1 MASLKT
7 KTARSLKWNII
18 DKVSTQVLYAITG
31 IVLARELSQED
42 FGLVGA
48 VLIFQ
53 AFASLLVDSGF
64 SFTLLQRRR
73 PSRLDYSTVLW
84 FNLGVAAV
92 LYVGVW
98 FAAPLIAD
106 IFQGDR
112 RLIPLTRAMFVA
124 LPLNAA
130 AIVQANRLMKA
141 MDVRMIA
148 ASNSLGL
155 AVGGATGI
163 ALAISGFGAWAIVA
177 QTIAIAAVKSL
188 VLWTS
193 SRWRPLARF
202 SWTSLRSFFGL
213 GSKMMLSSFLN
224 TVFQNLYSFFIGNR
238 VNLTALGYYSQSEKW
253 SRMGTASLSQ
263 VLTSSFVPA
272 LSAVQ
277 NDPDRYRRLA
287 SKMTRFTAYL
297 LFPAMLWLATVA
309 KPLFHTL
316 FGTKWDASV
325 YLFQLLLFR
334 GIFVVLNSLASN
346 FLLGLGHGS
355 DIVRQEILRDV
366 LAVVALAVTFP
377 YMTLSTAA
385 DPVAGVAIM
394 LWGQVIATILTWLYT
409 MAVTLRRLGS
419 APGTYVSDLAPYFCL
434 TAITVP
440 AMLGAA
446 ALVSAPYLKLAV
458 EGAAAL
464 AIYIGINA
472 ALGSKVQKETFT
484 YLRGAFAKNSSIK
497 KA

>member
-7 KTARSLKWNII
+7 KTARSLKWNIV

-64 SFTLLQRRR
+64 SFALLQRRR

-98 FAAPLIAD
+98 F
-106 IFQGDR
+106 
-112 RLIPLTRAMFVA
+112 
-124 LPLNAA
+124 
-130 AIVQANRLMKA
+130 VQANRLMKA

-188 VLWTS
+188 VLWTT

-202 SWTSLRSFFGL
+202 SWASLRSFFGL

-355 DIVRQEILRDV
+355 DIVRQEILPDV

>member
-1 MASLKT
+1 MPASLKT

-18 DKVSTQVLYAITG
+18 DKVSTQVLYAVTG

-48 VLIFQ
+48 VLVFQ

-64 SFTLLQRRR
+64 SSALLQRRR

-84 FNLGVAAV
+84 FNLATAAA
-92 LYVGVW
+92 LYTAVW

-112 RLIPLTRAMFVA
+112 RIIPLARAMFIA

-130 AIVQANRLMKA
+130 AIVQTNRLMKA
-141 MDVRMIA
+141 MDVRMVA

-155 AVGGATGI
+155 AVGGAVGI
-163 ALAISGFGAWAIVA
+163 ALAIKGFGAWAIVA
-177 QTIAIAAVKSL
+177 QTIAIAAVKSI

-193 SRWRPLARF
+193 SRWRPVMRF
-202 SWTSLRSFFGL
+202 SFASLRSFFSL
-213 GSKMMLSSFLN
+213 GSKMMFSSFLN

-238 VNLTALGYYSQSEKW
+238 VSLTALGYYTQSDKW

-277 NDPDRYRRLA
+277 NDAARYRRLA

-297 LFPAMLWLATVA
+297 LFPAMIWLATVA

-316 FGTKWDASV
+316 FGTKWDPSV
-325 YLFQLLLFR
+325 FLFQLLLVR

-355 DIVRQEILRDV
+355 DIVRQEVLRDV
-366 LAVVALAVTFP
+366 LAVAALAVTFP
-377 YMTLSTAA
+377 YMTFGTEA

-394 LWGQVIATILTWLYT
+394 LWGQVIATVLTWIYT

-419 APGTYVSDLAPYFCL
+419 SAGIYVRDLAPYFCL
-434 TAITVP
+434 SAVTVP
-440 AMLGAA
+440 VMLMAGGVVGPAW
-446 ALVSAPYLKLAV
+446 LKLV
-458 EGAAAL
+458 IECVVGV
-464 AIYIGINA
+464 AIYAAINF
-472 ALGSKVQKETFT
+472 ALGSAVQREVLGYITS
-484 YLRGAFAKNSSIK
+484 AFAGSSIK

>member
-1 MASLKT
+1 MPSSLKT

-18 DKVSTQVLYAITG
+18 DKVSTQVLYAVTG

-48 VLIFQ
+48 VLVFQ

-64 SFTLLQRRR
+64 SSALLQRRR

-92 LYVGVW
+92 LYVAVW
-98 FAAPLIAD
+98 FAAPLIAA
-106 IFQGDR
+106 IFQGDE
-112 RLIPLTRAMFVA
+112 RLIPLTRAMFIA

-130 AIVQANRLMKA
+130 AIVQTNRLMKA
-141 MDVRMIA
+141 MDVRMVA
-148 ASNSLGL
+148 VSNSLGL
-155 AVGGATGI
+155 ATGGAVGI
-163 ALAISGFGAWAIVA
+163 SLAISGFGAWAIVA
-177 QTIAIAAVKSL
+177 QTITLAAMKDI

-193 SRWRPLARF
+193 SRWRPVMRF
-202 SWTSLRSFFGL
+202 SGASLRSFFGL
-213 GSKMMLSSFLN
+213 GSKMMFSSFLN

-238 VNLTALGYYSQSEKW
+238 VSLTALGYYTQSDKW

-272 LSAVQ
+272 LAAVQ
-277 NDPDRYRRLA
+277 NDADRYRRLA

-297 LFPAMLWLATVA
+297 LFPAMIWLATAA
-309 KPLFHTL
+309 KPLFHAL
-316 FGTKWDASV
+316 FGTKWDPSV
-325 YLFQLLLFR
+325 FLFQLLLMR

-355 DIVRQEILRDV
+355 DIVRQEVLRDV
-366 LAVVALAVTFP
+366 LAVAALAVTFP
-377 YMTLSTAA
+377 YMALSTDA

-394 LWGQVIATILTWLYT
+394 LWGQVIATVLTWVYT
-409 MAVTLRRLGS
+409 TVVTLRRVGLEV
-419 APGTYVSDLAPYFCL
+419 AVYIRDIAPYFCL
-434 TAITVP
+434 TAVTVP
-440 AMLGAA
+440 CMLMGGAA
-446 ALVSAPYLKLAV
+446 AASPWLKLII
-458 EGAAAL
+458 EGAVGL
-464 AIYIGINA
+464 TIYMGINY
-472 ALGSKVQKETFT
+472 ALGSAVQREVLA
-484 YLRGAFAKNSSIK
+484 YLKSAFSKSSIK

>member
-1 MASLKT
+1 MSSLKT

-18 DKVSTQVLYAITG
+18 DKVSTQVLYAVTG

-64 SFTLLQRRR
+64 SFALLQRRQ

-84 FNLGVAAV
+84 FNIGAAMA
-92 LYVGVW
+92 LYIAVW

-112 RLIPLTRAMFVA
+112 RIVPLARVMFIA

-130 AIVQANRLMKA
+130 AIVQTNRLMKA
-141 MDVRMIA
+141 MDVRMVA
-148 ASNSLGL
+148 VSNSLGL
-155 AVGGATGI
+155 AVGGAVGI

-177 QTIAIAAVKSL
+177 QSIAIAAVKTL

-193 SRWRPLARF
+193 SRWRPMFRF
-202 SWTSLRSFFGL
+202 SFASLKSFFSL

-238 VNLTALGYYSQSEKW
+238 VSLTALGYYTQSDKW

-277 NDPDRYRRLA
+277 NDPARYRRLA
-287 SKMTRFTAYL
+287 SKMTRFTAFL
-297 LFPAMLWLATVA
+297 LFPAMIWLATAA

-316 FGTKWDASV
+316 FGTKWDPSV
-325 YLFQLLLFR
+325 YLFQLLLVR

-355 DIVRQEILRDV
+355 DIVRQEVLRDV

-377 YMTLSTAA
+377 YMALATVD

-394 LWGQVIATILTWLYT
+394 LWGQVIATVLTWIYT
-409 MAVTLRRLGS
+409 VVVTLRRLGS
-419 APGTYVSDLAPYFCL
+419 TVAVYARDLAPYFCL
-434 TAITVP
+434 TAVTVP
-440 AMLGAA
+440 VMLIAA
-446 ALVSAPYLKLAV
+446 GPFAAPWLKLLV
-458 EGAAAL
+458 ECVVAL
-464 AIYIGINA
+464 AIYVGVNYL
-472 ALGSKVQKETFT
+472 LGSAVQREVFG
-484 YLRGAFAKNSSIK
+484 YLGAAFSSKSSIK